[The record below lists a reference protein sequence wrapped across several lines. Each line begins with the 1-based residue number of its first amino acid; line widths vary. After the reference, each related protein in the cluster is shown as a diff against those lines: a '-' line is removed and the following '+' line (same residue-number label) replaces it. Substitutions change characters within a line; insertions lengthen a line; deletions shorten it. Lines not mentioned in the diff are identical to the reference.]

1 MYGDLSPP
9 HDTHDP
15 PKKLTRSLGETN
27 TLFVVP
33 DVKCCGYSGLADDFG
48 LAELAD
54 SLLI

>member
-15 PKKLTRSLGETN
+15 PPEIDKESRRTN
-27 TLFVVP
+27 TLFVAP

-54 SLLI
+54 SRLI